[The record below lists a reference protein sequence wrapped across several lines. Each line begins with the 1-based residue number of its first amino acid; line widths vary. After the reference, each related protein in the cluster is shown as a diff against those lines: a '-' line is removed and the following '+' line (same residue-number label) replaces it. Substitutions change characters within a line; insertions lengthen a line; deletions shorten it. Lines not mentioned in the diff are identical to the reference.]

1 MKLEKDFDCVEMK
14 NDIQRRL
21 HERRKNM
28 THAEEL
34 NDIELRLASSQSPL
48 AAWWKKSAKKAVSS
62 DSLHTM
68 AK

>member
-1 MKLEKDFDCVEMK
+1 MKLPKEFDCVEMK

-21 HERRKNM
+21 HERRKSM

-34 NDIELRLASSQSPL
+34 KDIELRLASSQSPL
-48 AAWWKKSAKKAVSS
+48 AAWWRNSPKKAVTF
-62 DSLHTM
+62 DSLNAM